1 MSEEVDYDKI
11 AVPGNCPVCNLNIF
25 QTTIKREIKDWQDP
39 DHEWRWWCHYCNSF
53 FTWDAE
59 SRIVRNVETRFMRG
73 LLGNVD
79 IAAINKGM
87 GHNRIDPKLPDEFD
101 PKGYNHRRNFK

>member
-1 MSEEVDYDKI
+1 MSEEKDYSKI
-11 AVPGNCPVCNLNIF
+11 AVPGNCPVCGLNIF
-25 QTTIKREIKDWQDP
+25 QTAIKREIKDWQDP
-39 DHEWRWWCHYCNSF
+39 DHEWRWYCQYCSSF

-59 SRIVRNVETRFMRG
+59 SRIVRRVETRFMHG

-87 GHNRIDPKLPDEFD
+87 GHNRIDGKLPDEFD
-101 PKGYNHRRNFK
+101 PPNYNHRKHFK